1 MKISKSI
8 LAGAVAASV
17 ALVGMAPVAQAE
29 VSASV
34 GVASSYLWRGIDLGD
49 GYGTPAVFGDL
60 GFSEGGF
67 YAGTWVSSGDANGG
81 TEYDL
86 YLGYGG
92 EAGDF
97 SYDVSL
103 WSYQYPTASTRYL
116 GFNSEDEIVVS
127 PSNDESNIGDLMEA
141 VVSLG
146 YGPVSLSYYHG
157 IQDLEEYYYVNA
169 GVSFGDFGV
178 NLGAHEDD
186 MMHIDFSYAYN
197 DNLSFTFSQVVDN
210 VDGAYDDDLN
220 VVVSYSIPIE

>member
-1 MKISKSI
+1 
-8 LAGAVAASV
+8 
-17 ALVGMAPVAQAE
+17 
-29 VSASV
+29 
-34 GVASSYLWRGIDLGD
+34 LGH
-49 GYGTPAVFGDL
+49 GTPAVSGDL
-60 GFSEGGF
+60 SFSGGGF
-67 YAGTWVSSGDANGG
+67 YAGTWVSSGDLANG

-86 YLGYGG
+86 YAGYGG

-103 WSYQYPTASTRYL
+103 WSYQYPNAQ
-116 GFNSEDEIVVS
+116 GAAQ
-127 PSNDESNIGDLMEA
+127 PAIGDLMEA

-146 YGPVSLSYYHG
+146 YGPLSLSYYHG